1 MEYILTGKQA
11 QMVDQYSIQTIGIP
25 SVVLMERAAMA
36 VTKEIVAVTD
46 PEMPVLILAGVGN
59 NGADGLAV
67 ARMLKQSGYLVV
79 DILSFGNIEKATE
92 EWICQKKILDSLQ
105 IPVKAAEEK
114 WVEEYIEKKEYKIV
128 VDALFGIGLTRDIG
142 GVFEKAIHQ
151 VNQKKALVVSVDIAS
166 GVHSDTGAIM
176 KTAVRADITVTF
188 GCQKMGHVLYPG
200 AEYTGKLVVE
210 DIGFPSVALEQIKN
224 KAFTYTKQDLKKL
237 PYRLANGNK
246 GTFGKVLVIAG
257 SKNMAGAAYLSAS
270 AAYAM
275 GAGLVRI
282 LTVEEN
288 RQILQTLLPEAVMT
302 TYNSNKIEWEQIDEC
317 LAFADVIVLGPG
329 LSMADYAGKL
339 VDYIM
344 TNRSVPLILDAD
356 GINLLVKSQKWCYDR
371 KDLILTPH
379 LGELSRLT
387 SKTIK
392 QLKENLPEHAVQFAQ
407 KYNIVAVCKDANTV
421 ISDGVSG
428 LYVNKSGNNGMAV
441 GGSGDVLTGIIA
453 GLLAQKC
460 DTYLSAYLGVYLH
473 GLAGDWAKEQYG
485 EYSMK
490 ASDLIQGI
498 SAITKETSTGD
509 FFCITHEQNRQ
520 WIVLSS
526 DERRIQLR

>member
-11 QMVDQYSIQTIGIP
+11 QLVDQYSIETVGIP

-36 VTKEIVAVTD
+36 VTKEIIAVTN
-46 PEMPVLILAGVGN
+46 PSMSVLVLAGMGN

-67 ARMLKQSGYLVV
+67 ARMLKHKGYQTV
-79 DILSFGNIEKATE
+79 DILSFGNVEKATK
-92 EWICQKKILDSLQ
+92 EWSCQKKILDSLQ
-105 IPVKAAEEK
+105 IVVEAAREEM
-114 WVEEYIEKKEYKIV
+114 VEEYIAKKEYKIV
-128 VDALFGIGLTRDIG
+128 VDALFGIGLTRDVG
-142 GVFEKAIHQ
+142 GMFEKAIRQ
-151 VNQKKALVVSVDIAS
+151 VNQTEALVVSVDIAS
-166 GVHSDTGAIM
+166 GIHSDTGEIM
-176 KTAVRADITVTF
+176 KTAVKADITVTF
-188 GCQKMGHVLYPG
+188 GYQKMGHILYPG

-210 DIGFPSVALEQIKN
+210 DIGFPNAALDQIKN

-237 PYRLANGNK
+237 PKRLANGNK
-246 GTFGKVLVIAG
+246 GTFGKVLVVAG

-288 RQILQTLLPEAVMT
+288 RLILQTLLPEAVMT
-302 TYNSNKIEWEQIDEC
+302 TYDCNEIDWKSVDDC
-317 LAFADVIVLGPG
+317 LMFADVVVLGPG
-329 LSMADYAGKL
+329 LSVADYAGKM

-344 TNRSVPLILDAD
+344 TNRKVPLILDAD

-371 KDLILTPH
+371 EDLILTPH

-387 SKTIK
+387 KKSIEK
-392 QLKENLPEHAVQFAQ
+392 LKEDLPENAMQFAQ
-407 KYNIVAVCKDANTV
+407 QYNIIAVCKDARTIV
-421 ISDGVSG
+421 ADGMSN
-428 LYVNKSGNNGMAV
+428 LYVNKSGNSGMAV

-453 GLLAQKC
+453 GLVAQQC
-460 DTYLSAYLGVYLH
+460 DTYLSACLGVYLH
-473 GLAGDWAKEQYG
+473 GLAGDWAKKQYG

-498 SAITKETSTGD
+498 SAVTKESSDKD
-509 FFCITHEQNRQ
+509 FFYT
-520 WIVLSS
+520 
-526 DERRIQLR
+526 ERE